1 MIMRKSELYTAVIK
15 YFEREMP
22 VVDTE
27 LEYGSTFQLLVAV
40 VLSAQCTDKR
50 VNMVTPRL
58 FADYPTAEVMAEASA
73 EVIFEYIKSVSYP
86 NNKAK
91 HLVGLSRMLME
102 KYGGEVPDTLE
113 QLTELPGVGRK
124 TANVIQAVV
133 WGKAAMAVD
142 THIYRVSRRLGLVP
156 ASCTTPYAV
165 ERELVKHLPD
175 DVIPRAHH
183 WLLLHGRY
191 VCQSRT
197 PKCDKCGLREICKNV
212 RTKKTEE

>member
-58 FADYPTAEVMAEASA
+58 FADYPTAEVMAEASV
-73 EVIFEYIKSVSYP
+73 EVIYEYIKSVSYP

>member
-1 MIMRKSELYTAVIK
+1 MRKSELYAAVIK

-27 LEYGSTFQLLVAV
+27 LDYGSTFQLLVAV

-58 FADYPTAEVMAEASA
+58 FADYPTAEVMAEASE

-113 QLTELPGVGRK
+113 RLTELPGVGRK